1 MHSRGILIKALVDV
15 IIPAYNAAQF
25 ISQTLQSLVTQSA
38 FIHSVIVVNDGST
51 DLTAQIVRGFSAAN
65 PSLKV
70 NLIEQTNQGLAAARN
85 AGLRAASA
93 PLIAFL
99 DADDLWLSEKLQRQC
114 ALFESSADPKLAVV
128 YCDYALIDAKGQELA
143 SSVGRIRPSL
153 KGQVYSA
160 LLRGNFISGSG
171 SSVLIKRSA
180 LEAVG
185 PFDETLAACEDWE
198 MWLRLAAQ
206 FHFDFV
212 PEALVHIRVHE
223 KNMQKDANRMLGAEL
238 LVLNKLIL
246 RQQAN
251 FFLLWKIR
259 TILISQNK
267 SANTIPT
274 FAQCSTQLKAKLS
287 GLPMLGARV
296 LLFLPVKIAQ
306 GFLKHK
312 NAR

>member
-1 MHSRGILIKALVDV
+1 M
-15 IIPAYNAAQF
+15 
-25 ISQTLQSLVTQSA
+25 
-38 FIHSVIVVNDGST
+38 IVVNDGST
-51 DLTAQIVRGFSAAN
+51 DLTAQIVRSFSAAN

-114 ALFESSADPKLAVV
+114 RLFESSADSKLAVV

-180 LEAVG
+180 LETVG

-223 KNMQKDANRMLGAEL
+223 KNMQKDTNRMLGAEL